1 MQICV
6 VVFLLYL
13 KQKLKWVFHPS
24 IFVCLTKTIKQFY
37 EAIFQAGN
45 IKHKT
50 IYLKFSNVFILTHL
64 GEKKK
69 ERNNDKCIIKSCETE
84 SKIMEMKDYWHEQKL
99 AKFYFLDYL

>member
-13 KQKLKWVFHPS
+13 KQNLKWVFHLS

-50 IYLKFSNVFILTHL
+50 IYLKFTKVFILAHL
-64 GEKKK
+64 GKKK
-69 ERNNDKCIIKSCETE
+69 RNKDKCIIKSCKTE
-84 SKIMEMKDYWHEQKL
+84 SKITEMKDYWYEQEL